1 MSTTEDLP
9 IDNVATATERLAAL
23 MWDCDVAI
31 ADDEFTHAQWMVGY
45 YPADLQPVFRRL
57 SIRHRDTRPV
67 LSVRVDDT
75 LTASE
80 LGVVLHALYS
90 VEPITTPEWKIPFRI
105 EDLTYVLTISREH
118 TFRVDEEGKDAVNDD
133 NVIALGHTPDQNPAL
148 LSGLAGDHAGSAV
161 DVNNHLVSSTS
172 YPGENS
178 VLFQHGRF
186 PKTQSKSVFTYHVAA
201 LRGKVV
207 EANITGT
214 LPSELNLKTSDLLQM
229 RIVLKEYLT
238 QKYGVGMP
246 DRVWYDLIVDPNN
259 ETVSISRQK

>member
-1 MSTTEDLP
+1 MSTTVDLP
-9 IDNVATATERLAAL
+9 IDDVVTAAERLAAL

-105 EDLTYVLTISREH
+105 EDQTYVLTISREH
-118 TFRVDEEGKDAVNDD
+118 TFRVDEEGKDAVNDGTLFVKNSLPSKPKTLPD
-133 NVIALGHTPDQNPAL
+133 KKTKRDVSTKPRNVFVGDTESSISAAFRTAL
-148 LSGLAGDHAGSAV
+148 LKKTPSA
-161 DVNNHLVSSTS
+161 
-172 YPGENS
+172 
-178 VLFQHGRF
+178 
-186 PKTQSKSVFTYHVAA
+186 KS
-201 LRGKVV
+201 R
-207 EANITGT
+207 
-214 LPSELNLKTSDLLQM
+214 S
-229 RIVLKEYLT
+229 
-238 QKYGVGMP
+238 
-246 DRVWYDLIVDPNN
+246 
-259 ETVSISRQK
+259 